1 MKMIQE
7 ICNNGRQGDGEAYKQ
22 RLKQH
27 RLKKGNQDV
36 LEEAGVI
43 LSLFM
48 KL

>member
-1 MKMIQE
+1 MKKIQE
-7 ICNNGRQGDGEAYKQ
+7 ICNNGRQDDGEAYKQ

-27 RLKKGNQDV
+27 RLKKGNQDF
-36 LEEAGVI
+36 LKEGGVI